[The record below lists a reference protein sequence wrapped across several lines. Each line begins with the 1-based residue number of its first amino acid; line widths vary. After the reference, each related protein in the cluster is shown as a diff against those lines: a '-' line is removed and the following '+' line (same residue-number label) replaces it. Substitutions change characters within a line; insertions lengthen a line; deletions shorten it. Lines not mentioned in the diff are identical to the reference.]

1 MVQWLRIHLPMQVH
15 GFDPWSGKRPH
26 PQSSQAPCARNTEPE
41 LCKGEAN
48 TMRSSPH
55 SLQLQKAHKQ
65 QWGPNA
71 AQNKIKYIFFL
82 IAVEVKAFF
91 ISGEG
96 YKHVPKK
103 YKMIWHVWEVW
114 ASHSRSSIKCVCVC
128 VCYNLLITNFMT
140 LNPCYWT
147 LTFWHELSEF
157 TGRFIPK

>member
-1 MVQWLRIHLPMQVH
+1 MGLIPCLGRDHIPRAAKPHVPEILSQSFAKEKLTQWEASATQWGVAPTHCNYRKPTSSNEDPMQ
-15 GFDPWSGKRPH
+15 PKTKL
-26 PQSSQAPCARNTEPE
+26 NT
-41 LCKGEAN
+41 
-48 TMRSSPH
+48 
-55 SLQLQKAHKQ
+55 
-65 QWGPNA
+65 
-71 AQNKIKYIFFL
+71 YFFL
-82 IAVEVKAFF
+82 IAVEVKVFF